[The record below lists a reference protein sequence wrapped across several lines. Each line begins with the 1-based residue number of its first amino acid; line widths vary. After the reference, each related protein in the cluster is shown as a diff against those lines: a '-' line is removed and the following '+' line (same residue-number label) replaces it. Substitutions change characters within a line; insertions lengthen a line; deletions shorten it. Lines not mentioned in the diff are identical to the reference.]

1 MFRLSNTFSY
11 SKMYLINACT
21 ISAPQKAVQQLQLVI
36 FRVVDLAKL
45 SDQFRKYI
53 YEYI

>member
-1 MFRLSNTFSY
+1 
-11 SKMYLINACT
+11 MYLINACT